1 MNSIK
6 EVEMNQYTQT
16 AIFFYVLH
24 NKELTKICKPH
35 YFESD
40 LRIGLFT
47 IAKSYVLKYNKFP
60 TTQEMKN
67 LISTSTEINDEQRAY
82 LSDQAVEDFWACQN
96 QYKDNYDE
104 KCIEDNARFYLTK
117 AALYDSTRQ
126 LACDLKL
133 NEDEIN
139 IDNYQKKIKDWI
151 DDFDRTTDMSRF
163 DTQSNN
169 TIHTI
174 DDPES
179 VYSPDLQ
186 RFQTGDEFIDRVSG
200 GGYWPGSL
208 WAFLGAPK
216 AGKSR
221 LLQNLCVTAYKQCY
235 NVAYISLELPYTL
248 ISQRISSNLYN
259 IEMKTWYDK
268 DFIQNKY
275 ADVIKDYHIKHPTAP
290 TMSIQDYGTGTL
302 AVSQLE
308 HNLLQQ
314 EKIFSERTGKEFKF
328 KCVYVDYI
336 NIMKNWKNPDSE
348 NTYLKIKQ
356 IAEDLRAMAK
366 RNNWCIVTATQTKST
381 FFDSETINM
390 QSAAESS
397 ALQATVDMMFG
408 IISTPEMHQDH
419 EQYLKI
425 ILNRVEYYTNY
436 KQKYDINEKYM
447 RLVKANEDMIFD
459 DGITTISKP
468 KKITKKTIEASD
480 KKQLESQNEAK
491 LIANAQELLF
501 K

>member
-1 MNSIK
+1 MEFNSRT
-6 EVEMNQYTQT
+6 EF
-16 AIFFYVLH
+16 AIFFYTLH
-24 NKELTKICKPH
+24 HPELINKCQKDFFSDDTTKGLYEISAPFVTKYKKCPTAEEVKQMILN
-35 YFESD
+35 SD
-40 LRIGLFT
+40 WT
-47 IAKSYVLKYNKFP
+47 PQQKDK
-60 TTQEMKN
+60 
-67 LISTSTEINDEQRAY
+67 INDEVVDLLWRDSETYKTIYDPVWMKNQ
-82 LSDQAVEDFWACQN
+82 VEA
-96 QYKDNYDE
+96 
-104 KCIEDNARFYLTK
+104 FYRYQTLMKGIRETIS
-117 AALYDSTRQ
+117 YV
-126 LACDLKL
+126 KL
-133 NEDEIN
+133 NSENFTIENCREMSDKVQN
-139 IDNYQKKIKDWI
+139 MFDKKTSIEF
-151 DDFDRTTDMSRF
+151 DDV
-163 DTQSNN
+163 N
-169 TIHTI
+169 TSIHTI

-275 ADVIKDYHIKHPTAP
+275 ADVIKDYKSKHPTAP

>member
-1 MNSIK
+1 
-6 EVEMNQYTQT
+6 
-16 AIFFYVLH
+16 
-24 NKELTKICKPH
+24 
-35 YFESD
+35 
-40 LRIGLFT
+40 
-47 IAKSYVLKYNKFP
+47 
-60 TTQEMKN
+60 
-67 LISTSTEINDEQRAY
+67 
-82 LSDQAVEDFWACQN
+82 
-96 QYKDNYDE
+96 
-104 KCIEDNARFYLTK
+104 
-117 AALYDSTRQ
+117 
-126 LACDLKL
+126 
-133 NEDEIN
+133 
-139 IDNYQKKIKDWI
+139 
-151 DDFDRTTDMSRF
+151 
-163 DTQSNN
+163 
-169 TIHTI
+169 
-174 DDPES
+174 
-179 VYSPDLQ
+179 
-186 RFQTGDEFIDRVSG
+186 
-200 GGYWPGSL
+200 
-208 WAFLGAPK
+208 
-216 AGKSR
+216 
-221 LLQNLCVTAYKQCY
+221 
-235 NVAYISLELPYTL
+235 
-248 ISQRISSNLYN
+248 
-259 IEMKTWYDK
+259 MKTWYDK

-491 LIANAQELLF
+491 LIANAKELLF

>member
-1 MNSIK
+1 
-6 EVEMNQYTQT
+6 
-16 AIFFYVLH
+16 
-24 NKELTKICKPH
+24 
-35 YFESD
+35 
-40 LRIGLFT
+40 
-47 IAKSYVLKYNKFP
+47 
-60 TTQEMKN
+60 MKN

-179 VYSPDLQ
+179 VYSLDLQ